1 MRISLYTS
9 FKIQISQSDKSHKL
23 GTQLKTFFKLAKP
36 TGQTGE
42 GSVLDCWNIL
52 RMSLGARLGSCQAEI
67 CKLAKSCEYINLTGG
82 KCAGGCCKVRSIR
95 NLIGREKDI

>member
-23 GTQLKTFFKLAKP
+23 TFFKLAKP

-67 CKLAKSCEYINLTGG
+67 CKLAKSCEYINLPGG
-82 KCAGGCCKVRSIR
+82 KCAGGCCKVRSIS